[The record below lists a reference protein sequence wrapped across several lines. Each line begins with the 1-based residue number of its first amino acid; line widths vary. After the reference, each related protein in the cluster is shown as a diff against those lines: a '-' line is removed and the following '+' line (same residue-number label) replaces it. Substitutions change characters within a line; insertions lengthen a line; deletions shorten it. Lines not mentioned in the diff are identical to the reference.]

1 MLTIGVNN
9 RKLVTFL
16 FSVLLFVSW
25 NAFGQECSI
34 RSHYFENTDK
44 VLYGLYN
51 NRTNY
56 WVIKP
61 KYDGGDIHF
70 GSYSGSHYYRVMN
83 NGFYGVV
90 SDKGVEVITPQFQD
104 TGGSIY
110 NGFIA
115 VKKNGSWGVID
126 THRHIV
132 VPFSYRDI
140 YLCVGGCYCTP
151 WNGEDRHIQM
161 SVLMATRDR
170 LIEEDRQ
177 AQNKAEQER
186 KRKEAAERKE
196 KELASASFYVQ
207 QKIEPIVNE
216 WLEKNEFEKLADWKD
231 RVLGPQTPRLVD
243 SLSANAA
250 MQYLEAY
257 KDQHYEQETFSLG
270 EYDSEKEEY
279 TLNNSH
285 LGTIHLRVPINK
297 GKAFKNRFL
306 SLSKKDAEYTIVND
320 KAHLSSLTFFD
331 EETGESYIYKTSQSK
346 EPYAIDPNTFHFNL
360 INLQTGKCYST
371 SSIEYSTNHPNV
383 QLLTSNTYL
392 NGSTLSFEYQLQQK
406 RGVNYELRL
415 WLNGQSI
422 ESPTIKCK
430 KIRGE
435 SVYTVNIPLEDAVQN
450 KNTVLFFVVDS
461 SGWVSDFVS
470 FIVSLN

>member
-1 MLTIGVNN
+1 MLTISVNK

-16 FSVLLFVSW
+16 FSALLFVSW
-25 NAFGQECSI
+25 SASGQECSI
-34 RSHYFENTDK
+34 RSHYFENTNK

-61 KYDGGDIHF
+61 KYEDGDFHL
-70 GSYSGSHYYRVMN
+70 GSYSGIHYYRVQN
-83 NGFYGVV
+83 NGFYGIV
-90 SDKGVEVITPQFQD
+90 SDKGVEVVAPQFQD
-104 TGGSIY
+104 IRNY
-110 NGFIA
+110 MCNGFIA
-115 VKKNGSWGVID
+115 VQKNGSWGVID
-126 THRHIV
+126 THRHII
-132 VPFSYRDI
+132 VPFSYRYI
-140 YLCVGGCYCTP
+140 NLFENGCICTP
-151 WNGEDRHIQM
+151 WNGDDKDIQM

-186 KRKEAAERKE
+186 KRKAAAEKKE
-196 KELASASFYVQ
+196 KELASASYYVSQ
-207 QKIEPIVNE
+207 RIEPIVNK
-216 WLEKNEFEKLADWKD
+216 WLEKNEFEKLTDWKV

-243 SLSANAA
+243 SLSTNAT
-250 MQYLEAY
+250 MLYLDEY
-257 KDQHYEQETFSLG
+257 KNQHYEQESFSLG

-279 TLNNSH
+279 TLNHSH

-297 GKAFKNRFL
+297 GKAFKDRFL
-306 SLSKKDAEYTIVND
+306 SLSKKDAEYSIVND

-331 EETGESYIYKTSQSK
+331 EETGESYLYKSSQSK
-346 EPYAIDPNTFHFNL
+346 EESYTIDPNTFHFNL
-360 INLQTGKCYST
+360 INFQTGKCYST

-383 QLLTSNTYL
+383 QLLTSNSYY
-392 NGSTLSFEYQLQQK
+392 NGSTLSFEYKLQQK
-406 RGVNYELRL
+406 RGINYELRL
-415 WLNGQSI
+415 WLNGQAI

-435 SVYTVNIPLEDAVQN
+435 SIYTVNIPLEDAVHY

-470 FIVSLN
+470 FKF